1 MGKRTYEKDS
11 EYILEVLEEEEDRLI
26 DMLDKYISKDGWRLM
41 NKLIAVRVEINN
53 ISNVKN

>member
-1 MGKRTYEKDS
+1 MSKRTYEKDS

-53 ISNVKN
+53 ISNMKN